1 MIGPAHDADITIMC
15 ILERLKITTDT
26 LHNIQ
31 KILESERG
39 YKALEEAAIDLK
51 KYEVSTNDWIN
62 HLVPML
68 EQLSTIPDLSDF
80 DCGTYVFKCP
90 ICGGNEVR
98 MRISCEADVT
108 LSNFA
113 VYPGNYV
120 CHGST
125 AWDKTDLH
133 TDDMR
138 IFHYY
143 CTNCLYEWKD
153 TTALLNANAITKKKD

>member
-1 MIGPAHDADITIMC
+1 MIGQAHDANVSIMC
-15 ILERLKITTDT
+15 MLETLKATTDT

-31 KILESERG
+31 NILESERG
-39 YKALEEAAIDLK
+39 YKALDNACRTLK
-51 KYEVSTNDWIN
+51 GYEVNIYSWIN
-62 HLVPML
+62 HVVPML

-113 VYPGNYV
+113 VYPGNCV

-125 AWDKTDLH
+125 AWDKADLH
-133 TDDMR
+133 TDDVR

-143 CTNCLYEWKD
+143 CTNCMCEWKD
-153 TTALLNANAITKKKD
+153 AASLLNANAITKKQD